1 MMLEGILAYWSQE
14 QVQFIRCIPI
24 LLWLMHGLLFGI
36 MGIALASRKLVKD
49 GLAIL
54 VTVMAAFFIPANL
67 PQKDFLT
74 ALCVIIGYVFIVHG
88 YVKIRRA
95 KAVPG

>member
-1 MMLEGILAYWSQE
+1 MYSNT
-14 QVQFIRCIPI
+14 
-24 LLWLMHGLLFGI
+24 
-36 MGIALASRKLVKD
+36 ALADARLIVWYYGDRAWQQEIGKRRIGNFSYGHGRV
-49 GLAIL
+49 
-54 VTVMAAFFIPANL
+54 FIPANL

-95 KAVPG
+95 KAVLG